1 MVKNVSKKVDLS
13 EIFQVKRSGKD
24 LDDFYYTFGKVHGIE
39 NIAFV
44 DPDELAATKG
54 NPVSIQR
61 LVNKVDA
68 NSIPKKGSY
77 D

>member
-1 MVKNVSKKVDLS
+1 M
-13 EIFQVKRSGKD
+13 
-24 LDDFYYTFGKVHGIE
+24 DDFYYTFGKVHGIE

-54 NPVSIQR
+54 NPVAIQR
-61 LVNKVDA
+61 LVNKVDV
-68 NSIPKKGSY
+68 NNIPKKGSY